1 MTFPIDSS
9 KECVRAWEAMPW
21 VMQETATPAQ
31 RDELKQH
38 LEHCEACRTEFEQQQ
53 RLRLALALPSD
64 VPVDANAGLQRL
76 LGRLDMPD
84 LQDQPVRSHSMHWL
98 GRALVATVLIQAL
111 GIGILGMKL
120 WPASPSP
127 TYHTYSQASA
137 PVAAGAIR
145 VVPDTTMTITDW
157 NALLHSLQLQ
167 VVGGPNEV
175 GAYTV
180 APTTSGSAAPSTQQH
195 ALQQLRAIRGI
206 RLAEPVS
213 GTP

>member
-9 KECVRAWEAMPW
+9 KECVHAWEAMPW
-21 VMQETATPAQ
+21 VIQDTATPAQ
-31 RDELKQH
+31 RDELKHH
-38 LEHCEACRTEFEQQQ
+38 LQHCEACRAEFEQQQ

-84 LQDQPVRSHSMHWL
+84 LQDQPVRPRAMPWL
-98 GRALVATVLIQAL
+98 SRALVATVLIQAL
-111 GIGILGMKL
+111 GIGILGVKL
-120 WPASPSP
+120 WPANPSP
-127 TYHTYSQASA
+127 AYHTYSQVSA

-157 NALLHSLQLQ
+157 NTLLHTLQLQ

-180 APTTSGSAAPSTQQH
+180 APAASASPSAQDH
-195 ALQQLRAIRGI
+195 ALQQLRATRGI